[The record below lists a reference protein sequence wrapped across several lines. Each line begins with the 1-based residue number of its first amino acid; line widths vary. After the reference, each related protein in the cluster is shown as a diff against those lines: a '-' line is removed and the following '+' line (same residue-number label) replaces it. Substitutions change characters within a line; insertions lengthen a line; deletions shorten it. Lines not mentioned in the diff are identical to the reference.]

1 MHSGHEGVSLWRLA
15 GRFSSPAKA
24 GSGEGE
30 GEALEE
36 IRVLMS
42 TMVQQMQQ
50 LPDALKPSAALSP
63 PHGEGTT
70 CAHQRKP
77 HMKVP

>member
-1 MHSGHEGVSLWRLA
+1 MCWLT

-50 LPDALKPSAALSP
+50 LPDALKPSAAPSP
-63 PHGEGTT
+63 PFGEDAT
-70 CAHQRKP
+70 
-77 HMKVP
+77 

>member
-1 MHSGHEGVSLWRLA
+1 MLT
-15 GRFSSPAKA
+15 GRFSPAKA
-24 GSGEGE
+24 GSGEAE

-50 LPDALKPSAALSP
+50 LPDALKPSAAPSP
-63 PHGEGTT
+63 PFGEVAT
-70 CAHQRKP
+70 
-77 HMKVP
+77 

>member
-1 MHSGHEGVSLWRLA
+1 MCWLT

-24 GSGEGE
+24 GSGEAE

-50 LPDALKPSAALSP
+50 LPDALKPSAAPSP
-63 PHGEGTT
+63 PFGED
-70 CAHQRKP
+70 AA
-77 HMKVP
+77 